1 MKETLPY
8 CTCGILEGAVIAG
21 QSSPDP
27 PLLLSVICL
36 YLTLAVIVLIQ
47 TPHVGAPGRVG
58 QAEVPWLESERP
70 GQHLV
75 DKHYYYTLIHTF
87 LQYYLTEYRG
97 SHCMTTE
104 QHDTAETSITKYITA
119 QFTMHIVGKNTVSI
133 GSNVW
138 EKGTMTNV

>member
-75 DKHYYYTLIHTF
+75 DKHYYYTLINIS
-87 LQYYLTEYRG
+87 LQY
-97 SHCMTTE
+97 
-104 QHDTAETSITKYITA
+104 TAETSRTKYITA

-133 GSNVW
+133 GSNVR
-138 EKGTMTNV
+138 EMGTMTNV